1 MPTIHAGDDD
11 FTRRCFMASDVSEKM
26 KPVMDFYARWS
37 KDSFDMISKA
47 MAMYNKMSA
56 TWVDVAEGSSKE
68 KTDDPLKKWGE
79 AFGGAYNEL
88 FEMYTNPL
96 KMFGTSPAPG
106 KEAWEN
112 AFAGW
117 QKMFSATPAGS
128 APPADAADFMDFS
141 KSWFEGYSKIC
152 QSWIASMQKMGEV
165 CKSSMGEGQKP
176 ESAMNVC
183 TEISDRFLNEWSTF
197 VSEQGKSFLALWRS
211 RLPLEKE
218 PKKGK
223 KE

>member
-1 MPTIHAGDDD
+1 
-11 FTRRCFMASDVSEKM
+11 MASDVSEKM

-37 KDSFDMISKA
+37 KDSFDMISKG
-47 MAMYNKMSA
+47 MAMYNKMGA

-68 KTDDPLKKWGE
+68 RADDPLKKWGD
-79 AFGGAYNEL
+79 AFSGAYNEL

-106 KEAWEN
+106 REAWEN

-117 QKMFSATPAGS
+117 QKMFSSAQSGS
-128 APPADAADFMDFS
+128 TPPAASDDFMNFS
-141 KSWFEGYSKIC
+141 KSWFEGYSGIC

-165 CKSSMGEGQKP
+165 CKSAMGEGEKP
-176 ESAMNVC
+176 ESAMNAC
-183 TEISDRFLNEWSTF
+183 TEISDRFLQQWSAF
-197 VSEQGKSFLALWRS
+197 VSEQGKSFLALWKS
-211 RLPLEKE
+211 RLPLEQE
-218 PKKGK
+218 QKKGK